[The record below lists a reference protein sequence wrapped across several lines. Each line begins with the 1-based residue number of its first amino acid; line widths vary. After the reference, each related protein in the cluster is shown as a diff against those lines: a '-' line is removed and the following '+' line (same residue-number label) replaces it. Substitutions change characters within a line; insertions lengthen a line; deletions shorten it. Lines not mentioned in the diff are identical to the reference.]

1 MKITRRLSSFASKSR
16 EASDLLDALVSKDIS
31 SDIYR
36 SVMQQLGEKLAEN
49 ILETKSIP
57 DTNKIQVVCTVEDA
71 DFLAKG
77 VIDYLQRYID
87 SSNIFLTCIWNSK
100 VRDGRVSLSPILKI
114 YDESKSLASDSDKT
128 SIIVVKSIISGACV
142 VKTNLLRV
150 LSSVKDYDD
159 VLVAAPVLL
168 EGAQS
173 RLQDEFPHQIAS
185 KFKFFWFATD
195 DQKDGDNVVP
205 GIGGS
210 VYELLNLGDE
220 VSKNRYLPDIVKS
233 RRDKPQSNQPFY
245 TPAM

>member
-159 VLVAAPVLL
+159 V
-168 EGAQS
+168 
-173 RLQDEFPHQIAS
+173 
-185 KFKFFWFATD
+185 
-195 DQKDGDNVVP
+195 N
-205 GIGGS
+205 
-210 VYELLNLGDE
+210 
-220 VSKNRYLPDIVKS
+220 
-233 RRDKPQSNQPFY
+233 
-245 TPAM
+245 